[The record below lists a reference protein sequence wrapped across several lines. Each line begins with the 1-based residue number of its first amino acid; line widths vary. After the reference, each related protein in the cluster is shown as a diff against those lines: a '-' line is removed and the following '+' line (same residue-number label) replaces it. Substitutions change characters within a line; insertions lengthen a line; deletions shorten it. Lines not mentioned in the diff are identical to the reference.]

1 MCVVVHKQLTKLGSS
16 IQSNAMAQTDL
27 TLANLLVHLCH
38 LHPAS
43 LYTCRKNGG
52 SAWLQLLCGRAIT
65 G

>member
-1 MCVVVHKQLTKLGSS
+1 MCVVVHKRLTKLGSS
-16 IQSNAMAQTDL
+16 IQSNAMAQTGL
-27 TLANLLVHLCH
+27 TLLFHLCH

-43 LYTCRKNGG
+43 LYTCKKNGG